1 MNLYTIYR
9 IENTVDD
16 FVYVGKTKGR
26 QGRCPMKT
34 RFGGHKWDTSN
45 KKQINKFQ
53 KHMKKIG
60 IENFEIIPVKEIFG
74 TNEMARIQ
82 EQIELWNVP
91 KEKRLN
97 TLRAYSHNREKTRD
111 NEKKKKSRMDYY
123 HRKKEDPEWL
133 EKERERNRIR
143 MRERRAR
150 ARNAVRD

>member
-1 MNLYTIYR
+1 
-9 IENTVDD
+9 
-16 FVYVGKTKGR
+16 
-26 QGRCPMKT
+26 
-34 RFGGHKWDTSN
+34 
-45 KKQINKFQ
+45 
-53 KHMKKIG
+53 
-60 IENFEIIPVKEIFG
+60 
-74 TNEMARIQ
+74 MARIQ

-143 MRERRAR
+143 MRESRAR